1 MGCLTWKYQVLCV
14 LSLLFL
20 HSPSSLSSL
29 LSSNSQCSALLQFNN
44 SLSLESSACR
54 PVIYSF
60 NSFNRSVS
68 NVQSCETSY
77 PKTASWKED
86 KHCCSWDGVECD
98 KNTGHVIGLDLSY
111 SRLKGAIDSN
121 STLFL
126 LRHLRTLNLAGND
139 FYPSLLSSE
148 FGQFKSLTH
157 LNLSCSRFTGQIP
170 SEISQLSSL
179 VSLDLSHSYGLSI
192 ETPVWNNLTLLRELL
207 LDSIDMSSIRPKSLM
222 NLSSSLTTLSLRGC
236 FLRGKFENSILL
248 LPSLQTLDL
257 SDNPSLNGSLPK
269 SNWSSSL
276 LKFLHLSITRFSG
289 EIPDSIGNLKSLEDL
304 DLSNCEFSG
313 PIPTS
318 LGNLTQIIDLSL
330 SRNRFTGSIPT
341 SLGNLTQI
349 IDLSL
354 SWNHFTGSIP
364 TSFGNLTQLTHLDL
378 TGNKFS
384 GVIPTCLDNL
394 TKLTLLSLSFNSFN
408 GEI

>member
-111 SRLKGAIDSN
+111 SWLKGAIDSN

-157 LNLSCSRFTGQIP
+157 LNLSCSHFTGQIP

-222 NLSSSLTTLSLRGC
+222 NLSSSLTTLSLRAC
-236 FLRGKFENSILL
+236 FLWGKLEISILL

-257 SDNPSLNGSLPK
+257 GTNPSLNISLPK
-269 SNWSSSL
+269 SNWSSTS
-276 LKFLHLSITRFSG
+276 LKFLDLSVTRFSG
-289 EIPDSIGNLKSLEDL
+289 EIPNSIGNLKSLKYL
-304 DLSNCEFSG
+304 DLFNCEFSG

-318 LGNLTQIIDLSL
+318 LGNLTQ
-330 SRNRFTGSIPT
+330 
-341 SLGNLTQI
+341 
-349 IDLSL
+349 
-354 SWNHFTGSIP
+354 
-364 TSFGNLTQLTHLDL
+364 LTHLDL
-378 TGNKFS
+378 SRNKFS
-384 GVIPTCLDNL
+384 GVIPACLDNL
-394 TKLTLLSLSFNSFN
+394 TKLTFLSLSFNSFN

>member
-111 SRLKGAIDSN
+111 SWLKGAIDSN

-157 LNLSCSRFTGQIP
+157 LNLSCSHFTGQIP

-192 ETPVWNNLTLLRELL
+192 ETPVWNNLTLLRELH
-207 LDSIDMSSIRPKSLM
+207 LDHTNMSSIRPKSLM

-236 FLRGKFENSILL
+236 FLWGKLEISILL

-257 SDNPSLNGSLPK
+257 SDNLSLNGSLPK
-269 SNWSSSL
+269 SNWSSSS
-276 LKFLHLSITRFSG
+276 LKFLDLSMIRFSG
-289 EIPDSIGNLKSLEDL
+289 EIPDSIGNLKSLKYL
-304 DLSNCEFSG
+304 DLFNCEFSG

-318 LGNLTQIIDLSL
+318 LGNLTQIIDMSL
-330 SRNRFTGSIPT
+330 SWNNFTGSIPT
-341 SLGNLTQI
+341 SLGNLTQ
-349 IDLSL
+349 
-354 SWNHFTGSIP
+354 
-364 TSFGNLTQLTHLDL
+364 LTHLDL
-378 TGNKFS
+378 SRNKFS

-394 TKLTLLSLSFNSFN
+394 TKLTFLSLSFNSFN

>member
-111 SRLKGAIDSN
+111 SWLKGAIDSN

-157 LNLSCSRFTGQIP
+157 LNLSGSHFTGQIP

-192 ETPVWNNLTLLRELL
+192 ETPVWNNLTLLRKLL
-207 LDSIDMSSIRPKSLM
+207 LDCTNMSLIRPKSLM

-236 FLRGKFENSILL
+236 FLRGKLENSILL

-257 SDNPSLNGSLPK
+257 SHNPSLNGSLPK